1 MTRHQKKKTAI
12 KEQEKI
18 DKYEDLKIESQKVW
32 SAKVVVISVIV
43 GALGTMLKKIH
54 HYIKQID
61 IPADIVSIQK
71 IAILGIAY
79 ILLTV
84 IGI

>member
-1 MTRHQKKKTAI
+1 M
-12 KEQEKI
+12 
-18 DKYEDLKIESQKVW
+18 
-32 SAKVVVISVIV
+32 VVISVIV